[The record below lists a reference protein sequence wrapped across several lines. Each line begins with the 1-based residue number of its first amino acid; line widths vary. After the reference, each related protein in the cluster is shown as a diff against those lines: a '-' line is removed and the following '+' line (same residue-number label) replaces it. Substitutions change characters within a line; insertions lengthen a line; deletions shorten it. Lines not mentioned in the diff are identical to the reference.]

1 MMLNLSYPKV
11 LRLVTLCLIPFIS
24 IACQKKD
31 NNEGSGEKYITINP
45 IQVDSSYTHEYV
57 ADIQSRQN
65 VELRARITGFLEQ
78 INVEEG
84 SVVTKGQLLFK
95 LNVGGHF
102 QEIQKSKSQLAI
114 VQAELKQ
121 IDIEIKNAN
130 FLLESK
136 VISNYEL
143 ELLTTKK
150 EAIIAKIKEAKATI
164 ILAEINLEYTEIRAP
179 FTGIINRI
187 SNKKGSLIEEGT
199 LLTTISDNSEMYAY
213 FNVSET
219 DYLNRFSKKYENKE
233 VDLLLVNG
241 TQFPESGLIET
252 SDSEI
257 NRNTGNLSFRAKFPN
272 PDKVLKHGS
281 SGKVLVKNNLSEVIL
296 IPQQSTFEVQE
307 NLYVY
312 IIDNNNI
319 ARQKQ
324 IYVDIRLGNMYV
336 VSEGLSTSDKVL
348 YEGVQ
353 LIKEG
358 DKIKPEFKNYSQI
371 K

>member
-1 MMLNLSYPKV
+1 MMLNLLYIKV
-11 LRLVTLCLIPFIS
+11 LRLLVLCLISFIS
-24 IACQKKD
+24 VACQKRGT
-31 NNEGSGEKYITINP
+31 NEDTGEKYITINP
-45 IQVDSSYTHEYV
+45 IRVDSSYTHEYV

-65 VELRARITGFLEQ
+65 VELRARTAGFLEQ

-121 IDIEIKNAN
+121 IEIEIKNAN
-130 FLLESK
+130 FLLESN
-136 VISNYEL
+136 VIANFEL
-143 ELLTTKK
+143 ALLTTKE
-150 EAIIAKIKEAKATI
+150 EATLAKIKEARATI
-164 ILAEINLEYTEIRAP
+164 MLAEINLEYTEIRAP
-179 FTGIINRI
+179 FNGVINRI
-187 SNKKGSLIEEGT
+187 TNKKGSLIEEGT
-199 LLTTISDNSEMYAY
+199 LLTTISDNTEMYAY
-213 FNVSET
+213 FSVSET
-219 DYLNRFSKKYENKE
+219 DYLNRFSKKNGNKK
-233 VDLLLVNG
+233 VNLLLVNG
-241 TQFPESGLIET
+241 TLFPESGLIET

-312 IIDNNNI
+312 VIDNNNI

-324 IYVDIRLGNMYV
+324 IYIDIRLGDMYV
-336 VSEGLSTSDKVL
+336 VSKGLSTSDKVL

-358 DKIKPEFKNYSQI
+358 EKINPEFKNYSQI